1 MKALK
6 QHVLVSV
13 IVLLVVTCSATLN
26 AQSFVPFNQF
36 LANTTSAS
44 AASYVGQPGFAVQD
58 DNTFSLMQQYILT
71 MYQAAQVSQSF
82 YIYGQYYDCIPI
94 QEQPSYVLQG
104 LNGVAQAPP
113 ATTAMSAGDVF
124 SPQLGPGDQYD
135 QFGNSTTCGVNT
147 IPMRRLTLNELAS
160 YATLSDFQ
168 SKAPDGSGQLPG
180 EPAPQ
185 ANHQYAYTLQTVNN
199 FGGSS
204 ALNLWSPFV
213 NQLRGQIF
221 SLSQQWYSAGNGNTL
236 QTVEGGWQNYPAKY
250 GDQNSRLFIFWTAN
264 NYGQNGTVPIIGCYN
279 LDCPGFMQTS
289 RNWHLGGKFSNYS
302 TSGGTQYY
310 FTMTWYFYQG
320 NWWLALGNDNS
331 REWVGYYPG
340 QVFRNGAMTQ
350 MATSIRYGGET
361 AQFVGFNVWGPMGSG
376 AFANQGYGLA
386 AYQRQIYFVNT
397 TNATQWANL
406 AAVQPAPACY
416 TDNGPWFVN
425 NTTWGEYFF
434 FGGPGGNNC

>member
-13 IVLLVVTCSATLN
+13 TVLLVVTCSATLN

-36 LANTTSAS
+36 VANTAAAS

-58 DNTFSLMQQYILT
+58 DNTFSQMQQYILT
-71 MYQAAQVSQSF
+71 MYQAAQVSHSF

-104 LNGVAQAPP
+104 LSGIAQAPP
-113 ATTAMSAGDVF
+113 AATAMSAGDVF

-147 IPMRRLTLNELAS
+147 IPMRRLTLTELAS

-168 SKAPDGSGQLPG
+168 GKAPDGSGG
-180 EPAPQ
+180 SPANDPPVVG
-185 ANHQYAYTLQTVNN
+185 HRYAYTFQTVNN
-199 FGGSS
+199 LGGSS
-204 ALNLWSPFV
+204 ALNVWKPFV
-213 NQLRGQIF
+213 NTQIGQVF
-221 SLSQQWYSAGNGNTL
+221 SLSQEWYTAGQGNNL
-236 QTVEGGWQNYPAKY
+236 QTVEGGWQNYPQKY

-264 NYGQNGTVPIIGCYN
+264 NYGQGGTVANIGCYN
-279 LDCPGFMQTS
+279 LDCVGFVQIS

-320 NWWLALGNDNS
+320 NWWLGLGNDAS

-340 QVFRNGAMTQ
+340 GVFRGGAMVTNAQ
-350 MATSIRYGGET
+350 TITYGGET
-361 AQFVGFNVWGPMGSG
+361 YGNNSWGLMGSG
-376 AFANQGYGLA
+376 AFANQGYGFA
-386 AYQRQIYFVNT
+386 AYQRQVYFVNL
-397 TNATQWANL
+397 TNASQWANL
-406 AAVQPAPACY
+406 TAVQPSPACY
-416 TDNGPWFVN
+416 TDNGPWYVN
-425 NTTWGEYFF
+425 NTVWGEYFF